1 MTLVSLQVLDAYW
14 SYSSERVLTLLQTSY
29 QGLSSAEARKRFVQ
43 YDKDRIVDG
52 ADLGHWSIF
61 LRQFKSP
68 IIILLLVAA
77 LLSWG
82 VGSHVDA
89 TIIFVIIV
97 ASATLTYIREY
108 QAGSAMAT
116 LLSLVEGKV
125 TVLRDEKAFA
135 LRISRVVPGDVLLLK
150 AGTVIP
156 ADGYLLEAQSL
167 FVSEAA
173 LTGESFPLEKRPGEL
188 PVTTAL
194 CERLNTLYLG
204 THVVSGQGR
213 MVVVCIGKKTE
224 FGHISEQLSLRP
236 PENEFEKSI
245 RHIGYLLIELTLML
259 TFGVFA
265 VNVYF
270 ERPVLESFL
279 FALALAVGLT
289 PQLLPAIIGANLSK
303 GSQELAKVNVIVKR
317 LEAIENFGSMDVLC
331 CDKTGTLTQGLVQV
345 HHAFDVHGHVSGP
358 VLQAA
363 QLNALFQ
370 CSFQN
375 PTDTALMQDASSA
388 LKNSYKFIREIP
400 YDFTRKRVSVVLESG
415 GVQTLICKGA
425 FEQVIACCKMLHA
438 AADRDEPIA
447 LYQEELTR
455 LYADYSTKGYRVLGV
470 ASKLVQQEVRDNR
483 SAEEEGMTFLG
494 FLLLEDPI
502 REDIVATVAELHSL
516 GVCLKMITGDNHF
529 VAAHVAGLIGLP
541 SENIITGSAL
551 RTLSNEALMQQVQDV
566 DVFAEIEPNQK
577 ERLILALKKRGNVVG
592 FLGDGIN
599 DCSAIHAADVGI
611 SVSSAVDVAKEAADL
626 VMLERGLMVLVAG
639 IKEGRKVFA
648 NTLKYI
654 YMATSANF
662 GNMFSMM
669 GASLFPVSMMPF
681 LPLLPKQILLMNV
694 LTDLPEM
701 AIATDEVDPEL
712 IEKPRRLDTS
722 ALKRFMLLY
731 GSLSSLFDFAT
742 FGMLLWLKESERM
755 FQTGWFTES
764 IISASLIVLVI
775 RTRRPFLYSH
785 PSRYLVGATVGVIFA
800 TLIVPYT
807 SIGPLLNLEPLSG
820 SILAGVCGIVVLY
833 VAAAECMKLYVSRH
847 TLWM

>member
-1 MTLVSLQVLDAYW
+1 M
-14 SYSSERVLTLLQTSY
+14 QTTY
-29 QGLSSAEARKRFVQ
+29 QGLSSIEARKRFVQ

-52 ADLGHWSIF
+52 VDLGHWTIF

-89 TIIFVIIV
+89 AIIFVIIV

-125 TVLRDEKAFA
+125 TVIRDEKAFS
-135 LRISRVVPGDVLLLK
+135 LRMSRIVPGDVLLLK

-167 FVSEAA
+167 FVNEAA

-188 PVTTAL
+188 PITTEL

-224 FGHISEQLSLRP
+224 FGHISERLSLRP

-303 GSQELAKVNVIVKR
+303 GSQELAKANVIVKR

-331 CDKTGTLTQGLVQV
+331 CDKTGTLTQGLVHV

-375 PTDTALMQDASSA
+375 PIDTALIQDASNT
-388 LKNSYKFIREIP
+388 LKNSYTLIREIP
-400 YDFTRKRVSVVLESG
+400 YDFTRKRVSVVLASG

-425 FEQVIACCKMLHA
+425 FEQVMACCTMLHA
-438 AADRDEPIA
+438 AADSDEPIA
-447 LYQEELTR
+447 LYQEELIR
-455 LYADYSTKGYRVLGV
+455 LYADYSEKGYRVLGV
-470 ASKLVQQEVRDNR
+470 ATKLVLEGVDQRRNEEV
-483 SAEEEGMTFLG
+483 GMTFLG

-502 REDIVATVAELHSL
+502 REDIVATIAELHSL
-516 GVCLKMITGDNHF
+516 GVRLKMITGDNHF

-599 DCSAIHAADVGI
+599 DSSAIHAADVGI

-712 IEKPRRLDTS
+712 IAKPRRLDTS

-785 PSRYLVGATVGVIFA
+785 PSRYLVAATAGVIFT

-807 SIGPLLNLEPLSG
+807 SIGALLNLEPLSG
-820 SILAGVCGIVVLY
+820 SILVGVGGIVMLY